1 MSFRDPLF
9 LRRHITSIIS
19 FYHPRCI
26 DWDYGGYI
34 NQFRDDGAVF
44 DRTTK
49 HLVGTCRFIYNYSI
63 ASVVLDEP
71 EYREAAQHG
80 LTFLKEVHRQ
90 SDGSFAWVLRGREV
104 DDATRYCYGHAFV
117 LLAAAAA
124 CKSGVEGA
132 SEFLAE
138 ISDLLEARFWQ
149 VGDGLYVDVIA
160 SGDWRTI
167 DPYRGQNANM
177 HMCEAMLSAFE
188 ATGQEEYLDRAHLLA
203 KRICVDLAAKA
214 GGLIW
219 EHYKTDWSH
228 DWEYNADDPKDLFR
242 PYGYLPGHFAE
253 WAKLLLILERYRPE
267 AWMVERARGLFDVAL
282 AKSWD
287 HERGGMHY
295 TFAPDGRILDTDRYY
310 WVLSETFAAAAL
322 LALRTDEPVYWSWY
336 DKAWEFS
343 DRCFVD
349 HEYGG
354 WYRILNEDNRKYDD
368 VKSPASKTDYHP
380 LAACYETLE
389 ALRRAGD

>member
-188 ATGQEEYLDRAHLLA
+188 ATGQEE
-203 KRICVDLAAKA
+203 
-214 GGLIW
+214 
-219 EHYKTDWSH
+219 
-228 DWEYNADDPKDLFR
+228 
-242 PYGYLPGHFAE
+242 LPGSRPPAGQAYLCRSCCQS
-253 WAKLLLILERYRPE
+253 WWIDLGALQDRLEPRLG
-267 AWMVERARGLFDVAL
+267 VQRG
-282 AKSWD
+282 
-287 HERGGMHY
+287 
-295 TFAPDGRILDTDRYY
+295 
-310 WVLSETFAAAAL
+310 
-322 LALRTDEPVYWSWY
+322 
-336 DKAWEFS
+336 
-343 DRCFVD
+343 
-349 HEYGG
+349 
-354 WYRILNEDNRKYDD
+354 
-368 VKSPASKTDYHP
+368 
-380 LAACYETLE
+380 
-389 ALRRAGD
+389 